1 MTAKMTRSVLL
12 LLLLGAL
19 LGCTLLGLPRP
30 SPEAQDGINAGV
42 HAVDAFL
49 PGWAR
54 DVLEMLIAAGM
65 GYTGHYVKSRKV
77 QLKAEASAHA

>member
-1 MTAKMTRSVLL
+1 MTANMTRSVLL

-49 PGWAR
+49 PG
-54 DVLEMLIAAGM
+54 
-65 GYTGHYVKSRKV
+65 
-77 QLKAEASAHA
+77 